1 MNQLESMKAFV
12 AVVEQGGFSKAARLL
27 NKSTAS
33 ITRQIQDLEAALG
46 TRLLVRTTRRV
57 HPTDTGEA
65 YYLRSQRI
73 LEEIAEADA
82 IAGEDTLRPR
92 GRLRVNAPVSFGM
105 RRLQTLVPSYL
116 AAYPD
121 VRLELQLNDRR
132 VDLVEEGYDLVIR
145 IGLLRDSSLIAKRV
159 GTVRLVLC
167 ASPAYLETAPPL
179 TRPADLQQ
187 HNCLCYSYWEHG
199 RRDVWAFTG
208 PGGEASISVSGNC
221 EINNGDLL
229 TAAAEQGVGIV
240 LQPDFLVGEALAEG
254 RLIPLLPE
262 WSAGVLGIHAVYPH
276 RRHLSARV
284 RTFIDHLER
293 QLASGAD

>member
-1 MNQLESMKAFV
+1 MNQLESMRAFV
-12 AVVEQGGFSKAARLL
+12 TVVDQGGFSKAARHL

-33 ITRQIQDLEAALG
+33 ITRQVQDLEAALG

-57 HPTDTGEA
+57 HTTDTGEA

-82 IAGEDTLRPR
+82 IASEDSLRPR

-105 RRLQTLVPSYL
+105 RRLQTLVPEYL
-116 AAYPD
+116 AAYPE

-145 IGLLRDSSLIAKRV
+145 IGKLQDSSLIAKRV
-159 GTVRLVLC
+159 GTVHLVLC
-167 ASPAYLETAPPL
+167 AAPAYLESAPPL
-179 TRPADLQQ
+179 SAPTDLQR

-199 RRDVWAFTG
+199 RRDVWTFTG
-208 PGGEASISVSGNC
+208 PGGECPVAVSGNC

-229 TAAAEQGVGIV
+229 TAAAEQGAGIV
-240 LQPDFLVGEALAEG
+240 LQPDFLVGEAVARG
-254 RLIPLLPE
+254 RLVPLLPE
-262 WSAGVLGIHAVYPH
+262 WSAGTLGVHAVYPH

-293 QLASGAD
+293 QLG

>member
-27 NKSTAS
+27 NRSTAS
-33 ITRQIQDLEAALG
+33 ITRQVQDLEAALG

-57 HPTDTGEA
+57 HPTDSGEA
-65 YYLRSQRI
+65 YYQRCQRI
-73 LEEIAEADA
+73 LEEIADADA
-82 IAGEDTLRPR
+82 IASEDSLRPR

-116 AAYPD
+116 AAYPE

-145 IGLLRDSSLIAKRV
+145 IGTLQDSSLVAKRV
-159 GTVRLVLC
+159 GTVHLVLC
-167 ASPAYLETAPPL
+167 AAPAYLASAPPL
-179 TRPADLQQ
+179 AEPADLQR

-199 RRDVWAFTG
+199 RRDVWTFHG
-208 PGGEASISVSGNC
+208 PDGERAITVSGNC

-229 TAAAEQGVGIV
+229 TAAAEQGAGIV
-240 LQPDFLVGEALAEG
+240 LQPDFLVGDALSAG
-254 RLIPLLPE
+254 RLVPLLPD
-262 WSAGVLGIHAVYPH
+262 WSAGTLGIHAVYPH

-284 RTFIDHLER
+284 RTFIDHLEWEMK
-293 QLASGAD
+293 